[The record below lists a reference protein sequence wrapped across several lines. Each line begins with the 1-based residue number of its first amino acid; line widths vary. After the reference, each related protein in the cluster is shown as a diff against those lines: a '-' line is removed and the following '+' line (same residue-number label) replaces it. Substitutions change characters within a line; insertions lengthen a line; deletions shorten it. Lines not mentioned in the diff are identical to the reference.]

1 MWLEAEESERMR
13 VEVEV
18 ARRGQPTM
26 AASTASPP
34 DDAMWLAWEAAQRGQ
49 PFEIASTASAH
60 PPSDEAM

>member
-1 MWLEAEESERMR
+1 MWLEAEELERMR